1 MTRQVTAVLS
11 GGGVKAAAHLGVL
24 RALETGGIVPTR
36 YVGTSMGAVI
46 ACGLA
51 AGQSSSAVEAQLLA
65 VEDRDVFRLDRRA
78 LLLGMFA
85 RSLFKP
91 EPFRQTLERLLPAQR
106 FAELSLPLSVT
117 TTDLDSGAQVVFG
130 AGGEDAP
137 LLDVLCASCALPL
150 YFPPVTLLG
159 RRLADGGL
167 RSVVPLEVAARFPAD
182 LVVAIDVSFGF
193 DAPDPEAAVR
203 TPALLKL
210 QGEAQRALMASN
222 TATEHELWLRTP
234 ERPPLLWIRPRVRRG
249 ETFATEQ
256 LRWYLDEGARAG
268 TEALG
273 HWHT

>member
-1 MTRQVTAVLS
+1 VTRQVTAVLS

>member
-1 MTRQVTAVLS
+1 VTRQVTAVLS

-24 RALETGGIVPTR
+24 RALEAGGIVPSR

-51 AGQSSSAVEAQLLA
+51 AGQSCAAVEAQLLA
-65 VEDRDVFRLDRRA
+65 VQDRDVFRLDRRA

-91 EPFRQTLERLLPAQR
+91 EPFRQTLERLLPAER
-106 FAELSLPLSVT
+106 FAELKLPLSVT
-117 TTDLDSGAQVVFG
+117 TTDLDSGDQVVFG

-137 LLDVLCASCALPL
+137 LLDVLCATCALPL
-150 YFPPVTLLG
+150 YFPPVMLQG

-167 RSVVPLEVAARFPAD
+167 RSVVPLEVAGRFPAD

-193 DAPDPEAAVR
+193 DAPGPEGAVR

-210 QGEAQRALMASN
+210 QGDAQRALMASN
-222 TATEHELWLRTP
+222 TRTEHALWLRTP
-234 ERPPLLWIRPRVRRG
+234 GRPPLLWIRPHVRRG
-249 ETFATEQ
+249 ETFAAEQ
-256 LRWYLDEGARAG
+256 LRWYLDEGTRAG
-268 TEALG
+268 TEALAR
-273 HWHT
+273 WNT